1 MKQAGT
7 RPDVV
12 YLTGGMAGSTVVRDY
27 LVRVMPDVT
36 FVDSDHFGS
45 VTQGLAIW
53 SERLFKT

>member
-7 RPDVV
+7 KPDVA

-27 LVRVMPDVT
+27 LGRVLPDVA

-53 SERLFKT
+53 AERLFKT